1 MRTVENFASINDPK
15 KVGIFMMIGVAR
27 KSFIDQNR
35 PTRADHGTELH
46 PDTHCDDELLEP
58 RCSLDPDATPIDSYH
73 LMTLLSIVAY
83 PDCSVDLGD
92 RSVDSLT
99 ELR

>member
-1 MRTVENFASINDPK
+1 V
-15 KVGIFMMIGVAR
+15 IGVARR

-58 RCSLDPDATPIDSYH
+58 RCSLDPDATPIDSTIPLDDVVVH
-73 LMTLLSIVAY
+73 SRMN